1 MRGDQ
6 VWVYYSAASLDGGYA
21 LSEQGRFGVVAR
33 AVIRRDGFVSV
44 DADYCLVAYL
54 SLGDS

>member
-1 MRGDQ
+1 

-33 AVIRRDGFVSV
+33 AVISRDGFVSV